1 MSELNVGTLNV
12 GTTQF
17 TGDSSSQNAAPT
29 LAGLVGG
36 APASD
41 QVLKWNG
48 SAWVASGLPATPGR
62 LLGIDLYTN
71 QNGEWDQRS
80 RTGGSAT
87 WTRPSDCNHVL
98 VYVTGGGGGSR
109 VNDNNYRGAGGG
121 GGATAIK
128 YIDVSGVPSV
138 SVTWGEGGNYSR
150 NGGRGASGGSSSFGT
165 YCTATGGGGG
175 YTDNPY
181 EGGRGGEATG
191 GDINLPGGDGGMSH
205 GSSNEYVAGASFWHH
220 AGSNHHNS
228 NDGAINTHGQW
239 GSGGGHGHY
248 SQNGHAHNNSVGGGG
263 CVMIYKYS

>member
-1 MSELNVGTLNV
+1 MSQLNVGTLNV
-12 GTTQF
+12 STVSYS
-17 TGDSSSQNAAPT
+17 DSSTTNTAPT
-29 LAGLVGG
+29 AQSVIGG
-36 APASD
+36 TPSAD
-41 QVLKWNG
+41 QVLKWDG
-48 SAWVASGLPATPGR
+48 SNWVAGDFNAEGR
-62 LLGIDLYTN
+62 LLGIDVYTN

-80 RTGGSAT
+80 RSGGSAT
-87 WTRPSDCNHVL
+87 WTRPADCNHVL

-263 CVMIYKYS
+263 CVIIYKYS

>member
-1 MSELNVGTLNV
+1 MSQLNVGTLNV
-12 GTTQF
+12 SSVTYS
-17 TGDSSSQNAAPT
+17 DSSTTNTAPT
-29 LAGLVGG
+29 AQSVLGSGNTA
-36 APASD
+36 D
-41 QVLKWNG
+41 QVLKWDG
-48 SAWVASGLPATPGR
+48 SQWVSGDLNVEGR
-62 LLGIDLYTN
+62 LLGIDVYTN

-80 RTGGSAT
+80 RSGGSAT
-87 WTRPSDCNHVL
+87 WTRPADCNHVL
-98 VYVTGGGGGSR
+98 VYVTGAGGGSR
-109 VNDNNYRGAGGG
+109 INDNNYRGAGGG

-138 SVTWGEGGNYSR
+138 AVTWGEGGNYAR

-248 SQNGHAHNNSVGGGG
+248 SQNDFAYNNSVGGGG
-263 CVMIYKYS
+263 CVIIYKYS